1 MNCSHRAELCIVGAT
16 LCGRPNEGT
25 ARSPSP
31 TGKQILR
38 FAATRNA
45 RYTKFPR
52 MRNTGVRPM
61 IFAMKSLIIVLLL
74 LILNFRAWAFEIRLS
89 TTVPTQG
96 DTLAVEVKGVEKGR
110 KYSCWFNAREYPL
123 YLIEEGSLRALI
135 GLPYNLVPGRYA
147 VLIAEMGKGREKR
160 KKYELLTVGRKVFP
174 VSHVNLTPEKR
185 RLIGSPL
192 NKRERDLISTAL
204 KIEKKNQNWE
214 GKFIL
219 PVEGKIVGKYGVKRI
234 TGKEFLWSHKG
245 VDLKVPEG
253 TLVRVANSGEVILAE
268 EGFYLH
274 GKTVTIDHG
283 QGITTIYLHLKS
295 INVRKG
301 DKVTKGQIIGRVG
314 ETGLATGPHLHWG
327 LYVHGVPVDP
337 LPWVEREY

>member
-1 MNCSHRAELCIVGAT
+1 MPKGRHKLC
-16 LCGRPNEGT
+16 
-25 ARSPSP
+25 PSP
-31 TGKQILR
+31 TGKLR
-38 FAATRNA
+38 LIGAATRNA

-52 MRNTGVRPM
+52 MGNVEVQSM

-89 TTVPTQG
+89 TTVLTQG
-96 DTLAVEVKGVEKGR
+96 DTLAVEVEGVKKGS
-110 KYSCWFNAREYPL
+110 KYSCWFNAREYPV
-123 YLIEEGSLRALI
+123 YATEKGSLRTLI
-135 GLPYNLVPGRYA
+135 GLPYNFVPRRHV
-147 VLIAEMGKGREKR
+147 VLIVEKGKKKDKR
-160 KKYELLTVGRKVFP
+160 RKYELLTVTRKAFP
-174 VSHVNLTPEKR
+174 VSYITFTAKKR
-185 RLIGSPL
+185 KLIGSPL

-204 KIEKKNQNWE
+204 KIEKKKQNWE
-214 GKFIL
+214 GKFIM
-219 PVEGKIVGKYGVKRI
+219 PVEGKIVGEYGVKRRA
-234 TGKEFLWSHKG
+234 GGEFLWSHKG
-245 VDLKVPEG
+245 VDLGVPEG
-253 TLVRVANSGEVILAE
+253 TPVWAANSGEVILAE
-268 EGFYLH
+268 EDFYLH

-337 LPWVEREY
+337 LPWVKREY

>member
-1 MNCSHRAELCIVGAT
+1 
-16 LCGRPNEGT
+16 
-25 ARSPSP
+25 
-31 TGKQILR
+31 
-38 FAATRNA
+38 
-45 RYTKFPR
+45 
-52 MRNTGVRPM
+52 M
-61 IFAMKSLIIVLLL
+61 IFAMKSLIIVFLLL
-74 LILNFRAWAFEIRLS
+74 VFNFRVWAFEIRLS

-96 DTLAVEVKGVEKGR
+96 DTLAVEVKGIERGN

-123 YLIEEGSLRALI
+123 YFIEGGSLRALI
-135 GLPYNLVPGRYA
+135 GLPYNFVPGRYA
-147 VLIAEMGKGREKR
+147 VLIAEKGEGRKKR
-160 KKYELLTVGRKVFP
+160 KKYELLTVNRKVFP
-174 VSHVNLTPEKR
+174 VSYITFTAEKR
-185 RLIGSPL
+185 KLIGSPL

-204 KIEKKNQNWE
+204 KIEKKQQHWE

-219 PVEGKIVGKYGVKRI
+219 PVQGKIVGEYGVKRI
-234 TGKEFLWSHKG
+234 AGKEFLWSHKG
-245 VDLKVPEG
+245 VDLKVPQG
-253 TLVRVANSGEVILAE
+253 TPVRAANSGEVILAE

-283 QGITTIYLHLKS
+283 QGITTIYLHFKS

>member
-1 MNCSHRAELCIVGAT
+1 
-16 LCGRPNEGT
+16 
-25 ARSPSP
+25 
-31 TGKQILR
+31 
-38 FAATRNA
+38 
-45 RYTKFPR
+45 
-52 MRNTGVRPM
+52 M
-61 IFAMKSLIIVLLL
+61 IFAMKSLIIVFLL
-74 LILNFRAWAFEIRLS
+74 LILNFRVWAFEIRLS
-89 TTVPTQG
+89 TTIPTQG
-96 DTLAVEVKGVEKGR
+96 DTLAVEVKGIERGN
-110 KYSCWFNAREYPL
+110 KYSCWFNAREYPV
-123 YLIEEGSLRALI
+123 YPIEGDSLRALI
-135 GLPYNLVPGRYA
+135 GLPYNFVPGRYA
-147 VLIAEMGKGREKR
+147 VLIAEKGKGRKKKKK
-160 KKYELLTVGRKVFP
+160 KKYELLTVNRKVFP
-174 VSHVNLTPEKR
+174 VSYITFTAEKR
-185 RLIGSPL
+185 KLIASPL

-204 KIEKKNQNWE
+204 KIEKKQQHWE

-219 PVEGKIVGKYGVKRI
+219 PVQGKIVGEYGVKRI
-234 TGKEFLWSHKG
+234 AGKEFLWSHKG
-245 VDLKVPEG
+245 VDLKVPQG
-253 TLVRVANSGEVILAE
+253 TPVQAANSGEVILAE

>member
-1 MNCSHRAELCIVGAT
+1 
-16 LCGRPNEGT
+16 
-25 ARSPSP
+25 
-31 TGKQILR
+31 
-38 FAATRNA
+38 
-45 RYTKFPR
+45 
-52 MRNTGVRPM
+52 M
-61 IFAMKSLIIVLLL
+61 IFAMKSLIIVSLFLT
-74 LILNFRAWAFEIRLS
+74 LNFRVWAFEICLS

-96 DTLAVEVKGVEKGR
+96 DTLAVEVKGVERGN

-123 YLIEEGSLRALI
+123 YFIEGGSLRALI
-135 GLPYNLVPGRYA
+135 GLPYNFVPGRYA
-147 VLIAEMGKGREKR
+147 VLIAEKGEGRKKK
-160 KKYELLTVGRKVFP
+160 KKYEFLTVDRKVFP
-174 VSHVNLTPEKR
+174 VSYITFTVEKR
-185 RLIGSPL
+185 KLIGSPL
-192 NKRERDLISTAL
+192 NKRERNLISTAL
-204 KIEKKNQNWE
+204 KIEKKKQNWE

-219 PVEGKIVGKYGVKRI
+219 PVQGKIVGEYGVKRI
-234 TGKEFLWSHKG
+234 AGKEFLWSHKG
-245 VDLKVPEG
+245 VDLKVPQG
-253 TLVRVANSGEVILAE
+253 TPIQAANSGEVILAE

>member
-1 MNCSHRAELCIVGAT
+1 
-16 LCGRPNEGT
+16 
-25 ARSPSP
+25 
-31 TGKQILR
+31 
-38 FAATRNA
+38 
-45 RYTKFPR
+45 
-52 MRNTGVRPM
+52 M
-61 IFAMKSLIIVLLL
+61 IFAMKSLIIVFLL
-74 LILNFRAWAFEIRLS
+74 LILNFRVWAFEIRLS
-89 TTVPTQG
+89 TTIPTQG
-96 DTLAVEVKGVEKGR
+96 DTLAVEVKGIERGN
-110 KYSCWFNAREYPL
+110 KYSCWFNAREYPV
-123 YLIEEGSLRALI
+123 YPIEGGSLRALI
-135 GLPYNLVPGRYA
+135 GLPYNFVPGRYA
-147 VLIAEMGKGREKR
+147 VLIAEKGKGRKKKKK
-160 KKYELLTVGRKVFP
+160 KKYELLTVNRKVFP
-174 VSHVNLTPEKR
+174 VSYITFTAEKR
-185 RLIGSPL
+185 KLIASPL

-204 KIEKKNQNWE
+204 KIEKKKQHWE

-219 PVEGKIVGKYGVKRI
+219 PVQGKIVGEYGVKRI
-234 TGKEFLWSHKG
+234 AGKEFLWSHKG
-245 VDLKVPEG
+245 VDLKVPQG
-253 TLVRVANSGEVILAE
+253 TPIQAANSGKVILAE